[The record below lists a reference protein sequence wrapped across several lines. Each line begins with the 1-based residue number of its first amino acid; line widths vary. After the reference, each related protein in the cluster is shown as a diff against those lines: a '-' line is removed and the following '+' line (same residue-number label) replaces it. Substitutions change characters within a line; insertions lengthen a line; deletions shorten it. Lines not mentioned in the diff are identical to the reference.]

1 MIKIDES
8 KIGKNR
14 KNILFGSQI
23 RSINSIFSLINKY
36 FWKNK
41 LGPIIV
47 FVFPLIMTIFLY
59 LLSINH
65 EDQYYYFAQDNI
77 FLISISCI
85 PICIFTMPLLIV
97 EIKKSILL
105 KKIAQ
110 AHISASLYISIIS
123 IYFLFLSSFSLML
136 TEVYWLCFMNTHI
149 VKFFNIKEGG
159 DVFYSFFCL
168 IIVSISLGVL
178 IGSLLKNTTAIP
190 MLGIAIL
197 LITLV
202 ISGILSPTD
211 VANVWVLRYI
221 NLFSP
226 LNYPLILVNETFFV
240 LTPSDKNIFS
250 FVQPFYIYDGIKNF
264 PEPKNFWQF
273 LNNYFGEKEIV
284 KILWFTKWQRLLA
297 IFFPFLIFIGF
308 NLISIRFFSW
318 SSR

>member
-8 KIGKNR
+8 K
-14 KNILFGSQI
+14 KNISFSSQI
-23 RSINSIFSLINKY
+23 RSINAIFSLINKY

-47 FVFPLIMTIFLY
+47 FIFPFIMTIFLY
-59 LLSINH
+59 LLSLNH
-65 EDQYYYFAQDNI
+65 KDQYYYFAQDNI

-110 AHISASLYISIIS
+110 AHISISLYISIIS
-123 IYFLFLSSFSLML
+123 VYFLFLSSLSLAL
-136 TEVYWLCFMNTHI
+136 TEVYWLSFMNVHI
-149 VKFFNIKEGG
+149 TKFFNIKEGG
-159 DVFYSFFCL
+159 DVFYSIFCL
-168 IIVSISLGVL
+168 IIVSISLGII
-178 IGSLLKNTTAIP
+178 IGSLSKNTTAIP

-197 LITLV
+197 LLTLV

-211 VANVWVLRYI
+211 VAGVWVLRYI

-226 LNYPLILVNETFFV
+226 LNYPLILVNEAFFV
-240 LTPSDKNIFS
+240 LTPSEKNIFS
-250 FVQPFYIYDGIKNF
+250 FIQPFYIYDGVKNF

-273 LNNYFGEKEIV
+273 LNNYFSAKEIAT
-284 KILWFTKWQRLLA
+284 ILWFTKWQRLLA
-297 IFFPFLIFIGF
+297 IFFPFLIFISF